1 MGHKLEKKYGLL
13 TAMCMVIGIVIG
25 SGVFFKA
32 ETILTAT
39 GGHLLTAIAA
49 WTVGGLIMI
58 ACAYTFSIMATKYE
72 KVNGIVDYAE
82 ATMGKTY
89 AYILAWFITFMYYPT
104 VATVVAWVCA
114 RYTCVLVGI
123 PDITGGAAMLLT
135 GMYLCLSYGLN
146 ALSPKLAGK
155 FQVATTIIKLIPI
168 ALMII
173 LGIYTGIKSG
183 VLAHNFS
190 QAHSIEEILSVKP
203 DYVPVEKPFLTALV
217 SASFAFEGWIIA
229 TSINSE
235 IKDSKRNLPIALIG
249 GTLIISIVYV
259 LYYVGLAGAADNLTM
274 IAGGESGAKIAFT
287 NILGPYG
294 AVLLMVCIIISCMGT
309 LNGYMLASVRGMYFI
324 AVRNEGPN
332 PKLFSNVDSATGM
345 PTNSAI
351 VGLIVCILWLVYF
364 YGAKLAPESWFGPV
378 VFDPSEITIITLYA
392 MYIPIFVRM
401 IKMEKD
407 LNVFNRFIMPVL
419 AIAGST
425 FMVIAAAISNGTKVV
440 ILYLII
446 FAVITVIGMLLK
458 KPKNSNQI
466 EEI

>member
-39 GGHLLTAIAA
+39 VGHLLTAIAA

-168 ALMII
+168 VLMVI

-183 VLAHNFS
+183 VLVHNFS
-190 QAHSIEEILSVKP
+190 QAPSIEEILSVKP

-235 IKDSKRNLPIALIG
+235 IKDSKRNLPIALVS
-249 GTLIISIVYV
+249 GTLIISIVYI

-274 IAGGESGAKIAFT
+274 IAGGETGAKIAFT
-287 NILGPYG
+287 NILGPFG
-294 AVLLMVCIIISCMGT
+294 AIMLMVCIIISCMGT

-351 VGLIVCILWLVYF
+351 VGLIVCISWLVYF

>member
-39 GGHLLTAIAA
+39 GGYLLTAIAA

-190 QAHSIEEILSVKP
+190 QAPSIEEILSVKP

-235 IKDSKRNLPIALIG
+235 IKDSKRNLPIALVS
-249 GTLIISIVYV
+249 GTLIISIVYI

-294 AVLLMVCIIISCMGT
+294 AVLLMVCIIVSCMGT

>member
-1 MGHKLEKKYGLL
+1 
-13 TAMCMVIGIVIG
+13 
-25 SGVFFKA
+25 
-32 ETILTAT
+32 
-39 GGHLLTAIAA
+39 
-49 WTVGGLIMI
+49 MI

-168 ALMII
+168 VLMVI

-183 VLAHNFS
+183 VLVHNFS
-190 QAHSIEEILSVKP
+190 QAPSIEEILSVKP

-235 IKDSKRNLPIALIG
+235 IKDSKRNLPIALVS
-249 GTLIISIVYV
+249 GTLIISIVYI
-259 LYYVGLAGAADNLTM
+259 LYYIGLAGAADNLTM
-274 IAGGESGAKIAFT
+274 IAGGETGAKIAFT
-287 NILGPYG
+287 NILGPFG
-294 AVLLMVCIIISCMGT
+294 AIMLMICIIVSCMGT

>member
-1 MGHKLEKKYGLL
+1 
-13 TAMCMVIGIVIG
+13 
-25 SGVFFKA
+25 
-32 ETILTAT
+32 
-39 GGHLLTAIAA
+39 
-49 WTVGGLIMI
+49 
-58 ACAYTFSIMATKYE
+58 
-72 KVNGIVDYAE
+72 
-82 ATMGKTY
+82 
-89 AYILAWFITFMYYPT
+89 
-104 VATVVAWVCA
+104 
-114 RYTCVLVGI
+114 
-123 PDITGGAAMLLT
+123 
-135 GMYLCLSYGLN
+135 
-146 ALSPKLAGK
+146 
-155 FQVATTIIKLIPI
+155 
-168 ALMII
+168 
-173 LGIYTGIKSG
+173 
-183 VLAHNFS
+183 
-190 QAHSIEEILSVKP
+190 
-203 DYVPVEKPFLTALV
+203 
-217 SASFAFEGWIIA
+217 
-229 TSINSE
+229 
-235 IKDSKRNLPIALIG
+235 
-249 GTLIISIVYV
+249 
-259 LYYVGLAGAADNLTM
+259 
-274 IAGGESGAKIAFT
+274 
-287 NILGPYG
+287 
-294 AVLLMVCIIISCMGT
+294 
-309 LNGYMLASVRGMYFI
+309 MYFI

-332 PKLFSNVDSATGM
+332 PKLFSNVDSATGI

>member
-39 GGHLLTAIAA
+39 EGHLLTAIAA

-168 ALMII
+168 VLMVI

-183 VLAHNFS
+183 VLVHNFS
-190 QAHSIEEILSVKP
+190 QAPSIEEILSVKP

-235 IKDSKRNLPIALIG
+235 IKDSKRNLPIALVS
-249 GTLIISIVYV
+249 GTLIISIVYI

-287 NILGPYG
+287 NILGSYG

-332 PKLFSNVDSATGM
+332 PKLFSNVDSATCM

-446 FAVITVIGMLLK
+446 FTVITVIGMLLK

>member
-1 MGHKLEKKYGLL
+1 
-13 TAMCMVIGIVIG
+13 
-25 SGVFFKA
+25 
-32 ETILTAT
+32 
-39 GGHLLTAIAA
+39 
-49 WTVGGLIMI
+49 MI

-190 QAHSIEEILSVKP
+190 QAPSIEEILSVKP

-229 TSINSE
+229 TSINS
-235 IKDSKRNLPIALIG
+235 
-249 GTLIISIVYV
+249 
-259 LYYVGLAGAADNLTM
+259 
-274 IAGGESGAKIAFT
+274 
-287 NILGPYG
+287 
-294 AVLLMVCIIISCMGT
+294 
-309 LNGYMLASVRGMYFI
+309 
-324 AVRNEGPN
+324 
-332 PKLFSNVDSATGM
+332 
-345 PTNSAI
+345 
-351 VGLIVCILWLVYF
+351 
-364 YGAKLAPESWFGPV
+364 
-378 VFDPSEITIITLYA
+378 
-392 MYIPIFVRM
+392 
-401 IKMEKD
+401 
-407 LNVFNRFIMPVL
+407 
-419 AIAGST
+419 
-425 FMVIAAAISNGTKVV
+425 
-440 ILYLII
+440 
-446 FAVITVIGMLLK
+446 
-458 KPKNSNQI
+458 
-466 EEI
+466 

>member
-39 GGHLLTAIAA
+39 GGHLFTAIAA

-183 VLAHNFS
+183 VLVHNFS
-190 QAHSIEEILSVKP
+190 QAPSIEEILSVKP

-274 IAGGESGAKIAFT
+274 IAGGETGAKIAFT